1 MAIVINGTGT
11 IAGVSATGITT
22 APTNATDA
30 SKLPKAGGQMTGN
43 ITFAAGQ
50 TVGGRNIAMD
60 GSQLDTN
67 TSAIA
72 TNVSNISSLS
82 SDLDDLDDA
91 KLNLSGGTLT
101 GNVSFGNNNEIRM
114 GGDTDLKIY
123 HDHAN
128 SQNVFLSTS
137 IPTVLA
143 VNDLKFANGAND
155 TLLMVIKNDGK
166 VGIGTAAPTFE
177 NGSGLEIRYAGGN
190 GAHLKLT
197 DNASGAG
204 GTNGF
209 DLYSFNTAA
218 YIENYEAGA
227 MVFRNNGAER
237 MRVLAD
243 GALCINRTN
252 MANSER
258 LAITGNT
265 GSQCMSLTSPVTGG
279 YDMINIINGNGQVG
293 KIMTDGTATSY
304 VTSSDYRLKENV
316 DYTWDATTRLKQL
329 KPARFNFIADAD
341 TTVDGFLAHEV
352 SSVVPEAISGT
363 KDAIKDEEYEVTPA
377 VMDGETVVT
386 EAVMGTRSVPD
397 YQGIDQSK
405 LVPLLV
411 KTIQELEARITAL
424 EA

>member
-43 ITFAAGQ
+43 ITFSAGQ

-60 GSQLDTN
+60 GSQTDTN

-128 SQNVFLSTS
+128 SQNVFLSSS

-155 TLLMVIKNDGK
+155 TLLMIIKNDGN
-166 VGIGTAAPTFE
+166 VGIGTTPKAWNAALTGLQIGETGAISGGNTAWGGYLEIGSNFYRDSGGYKFTTADKACLTEYNNATGDINFKTSNAAGSAGGGIAWLTQLQIKQNGEVLKGPWAANGSNTGTKFINGEIHTSYNGAAPRKQIYIYNP
-177 NGSGLEIRYAGGN
+177 NGEVGSI
-190 GAHLKLT
+190 
-197 DNASGAG
+197 AS
-204 GTNGF
+204 
-209 DLYSFNTAA
+209 SF
-218 YIENYEAGA
+218 
-227 MVFRNNGAER
+227 
-237 MRVLAD
+237 
-243 GALCINRTN
+243 
-252 MANSER
+252 
-258 LAITGNT
+258 
-265 GSQCMSLTSPVTGG
+265 TSC
-279 YDMINIINGNGQVG
+279 NFN
-293 KIMTDGTATSY
+293 
-304 VTSSDYRLKENV
+304 TSSDYRLKENV
-316 DYTWDATTRLKQL
+316 DYTWDATTKLKQL
-329 KPARFNFIADAD
+329 KPARFNFIAHPER
-341 TTVDGFLAHEV
+341 TVDGFLAHEAGT
-352 SSVVPEAISGT
+352 VVPECVTGT
-363 KDAIKDEEYEVTPA
+363 HNEVDGDGNA
-377 VMDGETVVT
+377 VM
-386 EAVMGTRSVPD
+386 
-397 YQGIDQSK
+397 QGIDQSK

>member
-143 VNDLKFANGAND
+143 VNDLKFANGSND

-166 VGIGTAAPTFE
+166 VGIGIAAPSEKLHLYKTSSAGAGLVNLIKVQTDTNNTTGDGSAIAFHGKLSSTE
-177 NGSGLEIRYAGGN
+177 WGFGKIGGSNSGANYGGALEFHTNPGNGSSASVAYTKQLTIMHDGRGLSQFTAKAWVNFNGTGTVAIRDSHNVSSITDIETGGYRANFSNNMANANYAVTSNNTDTEANGASLNPNSYATSSITLYSRNGSGTI
-190 GAHLKLT
+190 
-197 DNASGAG
+197 
-204 GTNGF
+204 
-209 DLYSFNTAA
+209 
-218 YIENYEAGA
+218 
-227 MVFRNNGAER
+227 
-237 MRVLAD
+237 
-243 GALCINRTN
+243 
-252 MANSER
+252 
-258 LAITGNT
+258 
-265 GSQCMSLTSPVTGG
+265 
-279 YDMINIINGNGQVG
+279 
-293 KIMTDGTATSY
+293 
-304 VTSSDYRLKENV
+304 
-316 DYTWDATTRLKQL
+316 
-329 KPARFNFIADAD
+329 
-341 TTVDGFLAHEV
+341 
-352 SSVVPEAISGT
+352 
-363 KDAIKDEEYEVTPA
+363 
-377 VMDGETVVT
+377 MDGSILN
-386 EAVMGTRSVPD
+386 A
-397 YQGIDQSK
+397 
-405 LVPLLV
+405 LVFGD
-411 KTIQELEARITAL
+411 
-424 EA
+424 